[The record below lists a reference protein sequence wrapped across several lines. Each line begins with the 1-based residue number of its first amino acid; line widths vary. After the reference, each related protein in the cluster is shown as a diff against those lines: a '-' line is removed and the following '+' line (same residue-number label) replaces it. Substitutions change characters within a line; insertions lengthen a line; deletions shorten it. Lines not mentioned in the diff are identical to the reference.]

1 MKLISVYCV
10 DHFPFFFLPS
20 FECFTDSSLLMTLS
34 STQLLGNI
42 TTDWQG
48 TTIAITIF
56 RQTVT
61 FYLTLDDRV
70 VINGG
75 RVAV

>member
-1 MKLISVYCV
+1 
-10 DHFPFFFLPS
+10 
-20 FECFTDSSLLMTLS
+20 MTLS

-61 FYLTLDDRV
+61 FYLTLDDRG